1 MDDDSSPTH
10 KSDIELATEIGRG
23 LLCEINRMRALL
35 QEKNEAMEAE
45 RSEYEQKM
53 HELLGQLAHKREME
67 ERYKED
73 IWNLE
78 TTKQNLTFQISQ
90 LKTTIQKLQAEHRA
104 HQKQEIYMQNEL
116 EELKAAQ
123 KSLQTVAIRSQVKH
137 ESILAELNKETKR
150 LKEEKQEL
158 LNRLHQQQQHLQKVQ
173 QQQQQEEENTI
184 NSDINHSSTS
194 MSLVEAQSSGSN
206 MMMKEIKNE
215 TEKEREKAIELDRL
229 LRDAQDTI
237 ENMQQTNQ
245 GLPSATAAYS
255 TCSENESSP
264 TSHPQPRKTLAD
276 EMQRKEE
283 EEDEIQKYLPS
294 LSQTM
299 IGERLKKHI
308 RHPIKGKIKSIH
320 TRYFWLHPYT
330 KTLYW
335 SVHKP
340 EQGELPI
347 QSYSIIQT
355 TNQIPIIRIQ
365 SIQHQMK
372 IQCMN
377 HDSHQKWT
385 QSLECLFM
393 KSSYSKTMNRLSQLL
408 EDDSDI

>member
-1 MDDDSSPTH
+1 
-10 KSDIELATEIGRG
+10 
-23 LLCEINRMRALL
+23 MRTLL
-35 QEKNEAMEAE
+35 QEKDEAMEAE

-116 EELKAAQ
+116 EELKVAQ

-137 ESILAELNKETKR
+137 ESILAELNKEVKR

-158 LNRLHQQQQHLQKVQ
+158 LTRLHQQQQHLQKVQ
-173 QQQQQEEENTI
+173 QQQQQQQEEEENTA

-194 MSLVEAQSSGSN
+194 MSLVEAESSGSN
-206 MMMKEIKNE
+206 MMMKE
-215 TEKEREKAIELDRL
+215 REKTIELDRL

-245 GLPSATAAYS
+245 GLPPVTAAYS
-255 TCSENESSP
+255 TCSDNESSS

-276 EMQRKEE
+276 EIQRKE

-299 IGERLKKHI
+299 IGERLKKYI
-308 RHPIKGKIKSIH
+308 RHPIKGKLKSIH

-355 TNQIPIIRIQ
+355 TSQIPIIRIQ

-372 IQCMN
+372 VQCMN
-377 HDSHQKWT
+377 LDSYQKWT